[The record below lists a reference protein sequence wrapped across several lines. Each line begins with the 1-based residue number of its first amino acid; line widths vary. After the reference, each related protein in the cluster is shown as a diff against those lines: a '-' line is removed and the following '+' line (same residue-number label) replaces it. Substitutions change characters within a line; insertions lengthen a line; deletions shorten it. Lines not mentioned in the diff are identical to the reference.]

1 MDSVITIV
9 PTSPVSSTHMRLGIE
24 IIWKNPGN
32 VLNDSGARLNL
43 PLEARQP
50 SPIVVAAFR
59 NQIKINT
66 LLRSEAVPLP
76 GAATF
81 LEARPIHREAALNTL
96 GLNPQHA
103 MALGQYRGSI
113 HALPSTVAF
122 LYANTVDNNMSL
134 LVIKAL

>member
-59 NQIKINT
+59 SQIKINT
-66 LLRSEAVPLP
+66 LLRSEAVPRQY
-76 GAATF
+76 
-81 LEARPIHREAALNTL
+81 LEQQPSWKLARYIEKLH
-96 GLNPQHA
+96 
-103 MALGQYRGSI
+103 
-113 HALPSTVAF
+113 
-122 LYANTVDNNMSL
+122 
-134 LVIKAL
+134 